1 MNLVLSTKI
10 SGDKITFEDFCG
22 DDVTLTF
29 DNNEIKGD
37 WAPDGFDMDF
47 ELDFKR
53 KDE

>member
-1 MNLVLSTKI
+1 LVLLTKI

-22 DDVTLTF
+22 DGVTLTY
-29 DNNEIKGD
+29 DNGELKGD